1 MMSARAIGNGM
12 TVRCLNSHPPT
23 RVSIEQEIVLG
34 PGDEGLETGGLETGG
49 WRLGWNH
56 FLRL

>member
-1 MMSARAIGNGM
+1 M